1 MVPSHVVDPTVIV
14 ADRVLRIRGEWRRS
28 CNTLSESAAGTGA
41 VTTRVISVAGAGG
54 VGESA
59 IGSGTISR
67 GGRET
72 TGRRR
77 IIRKGP
83 CIGADKSKV
92 PSSRRTS
99 SYNLRR
105 SKDGDEGAGDCD
117 GQAISDSSSS
127 TSISVGGA
135 RGKRA
140 GASAEM
146 EEVPNARVLRTSRC
160 ARPIVS
166 K

>member
-1 MVPSHVVDPTVIV
+1 
-14 ADRVLRIRGEWRRS
+14 
-28 CNTLSESAAGTGA
+28 TLSESAAGTGA
-41 VTTRVISVAGAGG
+41 VAARFMSGAGAGG

-59 IGSGTISR
+59 IGSGSISR
-67 GGRET
+67 GERET

-99 SYNLRR
+99 SYNPRR
-105 SKDGDEGAGDCD
+105 SKDGGEAAGDCD
-117 GQAISDSSSS
+117 DHAISDSSSS

-140 GASAEM
+140 GASAEI
-146 EEVPNARVLRTSRC
+146 EEVPTARVLRTSRC
-160 ARPIVS
+160 ARPIV
-166 K
+166 